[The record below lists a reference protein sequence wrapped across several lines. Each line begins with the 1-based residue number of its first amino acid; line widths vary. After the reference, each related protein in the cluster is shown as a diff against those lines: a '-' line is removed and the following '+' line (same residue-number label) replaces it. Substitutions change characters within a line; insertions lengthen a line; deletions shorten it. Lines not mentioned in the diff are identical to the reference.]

1 MRACADKLV
10 KNATGSEGSKASES
24 YAMLQSFF
32 SICQT
37 ARTHWQQGAAIAW
50 AHARALATQRDLQRL
65 LAPLTTSG
73 GVGPFPP

>member
-1 MRACADKLV
+1 M

-37 ARTHWQQGAAIAW
+37 ARTQQGAGIAW